1 MSKWRQG
8 SGRPKILLDIFMMLR
23 GTMARP
29 SPGFSQNPSSIAQCE
44 TAIHP
49 HFFKTVH
56 SAELSLPLC
65 AGRALYRRPAVGI
78 PNNRPNPKHKIVH
91 GPD

>member
-1 MSKWRQG
+1 
-8 SGRPKILLDIFMMLR
+8 LLDIFMMLR

-29 SPGFSQNPSSIAQCE
+29 SPGFGQNPSSIAQCE